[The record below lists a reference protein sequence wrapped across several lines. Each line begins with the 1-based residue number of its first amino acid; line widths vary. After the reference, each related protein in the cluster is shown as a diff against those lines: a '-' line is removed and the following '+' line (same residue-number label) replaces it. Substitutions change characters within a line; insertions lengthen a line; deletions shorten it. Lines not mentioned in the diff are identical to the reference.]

1 MNLREALARARHIL
15 SDGNFEDADL
25 EGEVL
30 LRHVLGVGRAELFV
44 GLDLDLSP
52 EKAAGLRQVLERRLG
67 GEPLA
72 YITGHREFYGL
83 DFFVDPRVLI
93 PRPETEL
100 LVEKALGLAGRRTIN
115 TIADIGTGCGAIAVS
130 LAVNL
135 PGAVIYAA
143 DVSAPALEVAA
154 ANCRK
159 HGVADRVTLL
169 LGDLLEPLPTPVD
182 LIIANLPYVRETE
195 LIPGGP
201 LRFEPEVALHG
212 GSDGLDRIGELCRHG
227 SERLSPGGCLLL
239 EIGQGQSGA
248 VTSLLRR
255 EFPSGEV
262 AVECDLAGIER
273 VVGLCLTP
281 AHT

>member
-1 MNLREALARARHIL
+1 MLRAGHELV
-15 SDGNFEDADL
+15 FADL
-25 EGEVL
+25 GEGHLV
-30 LRHVLGVGRAELFV
+30 GVGEAVAQVVR
-44 GLDLDLSP
+44 
-52 EKAAGLRQVLERRLG
+52 RQ
-67 GEPLA
+67 
-72 YITGHREFYGL
+72 
-83 DFFVDPRVLI
+83 
-93 PRPETEL
+93 
-100 LVEKALGLAGRRTIN
+100 
-115 TIADIGTGCGAIAVS
+115 
-130 LAVNL
+130 
-135 PGAVIYAA
+135 
-143 DVSAPALEVAA
+143 
-154 ANCRK
+154 
-159 HGVADRVTLL
+159 HGVLA
-169 LGDLLEPLPTPVD
+169 DLLEPLPTPVD